1 LYHAGMIAWRGD
13 SGPSPPS
20 RFHHDSH
27 QADPSAGA
35 PDTSP
40 AKLEIG
46 PARARDL
53 LAIARLQRR
62 AFPPR
67 LAYPL
72 GTLVFLWMLPWARLL
87 VARRNGT
94 IVGCVIGDRVLE
106 GSRIINLAVDPAA
119 QRQGIGSA
127 LLFAAEDAL
136 PEGDM
141 TLMVQTGNTG
151 ARALYRRLGYED
163 ESENPSYYGPGR
175 PGVWMRKRRG

>member
-1 LYHAGMIAWRGD
+1 MVG
-13 SGPSPPS
+13 S
-20 RFHHDSH
+20 RTRSHRDSH
-27 QADPSAGA
+27 QVAPSSGA
-35 PDTSP
+35 PDPLP
-40 AKLEIG
+40 AQLEIG

-53 LAIARLQRR
+53 PAIASLQRR

-87 VARRNGT
+87 VARRNGV

-106 GSRIINLAVDPAA
+106 GSRVINLAVDPAA
-119 QRQGIGSA
+119 RRQGIGSA
-127 LLFAAEDAL
+127 LLHAAEDAL
-136 PEGDM
+136 PGGDM

-151 ARALYRRLGYED
+151 ARALYRRLGYE
-163 ESENPSYYGPGR
+163 EELENPSYYGPGR